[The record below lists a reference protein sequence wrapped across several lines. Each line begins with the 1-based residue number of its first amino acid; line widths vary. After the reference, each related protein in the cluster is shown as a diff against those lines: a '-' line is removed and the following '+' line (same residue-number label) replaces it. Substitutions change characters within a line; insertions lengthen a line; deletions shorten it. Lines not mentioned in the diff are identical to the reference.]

1 MSPFVGFVFS
11 LLFQYK
17 YLILFP
23 GILFEGPILT
33 MLGGFLASPSGGSV
47 MNIEAVFIVA
57 VLADLTGD
65 VLYYSIGRF
74 SGSDFIEKYRK
85 FLGLT
90 QERLSKLKHY
100 FERHGSKTIIL
111 GKISHGLGWPAM
123 VAAGAAHMRFGK
135 FMTINTIVSLGKT
148 IILVAL
154 GYYYGKSSE
163 TLFKY
168 VGWAGT
174 ALTILVFGIAF
185 YILYAKKKDLA
196 LEKEGF

>member
-1 MSPFVGFVFS
+1 MSPFVGFIFS

-17 YLILFP
+17 YFILFP

-33 MLGGFLASPSGGSV
+33 MLGGFLASPSGGII
-47 MNIEAVFIVA
+47 MNVDIVFIVA

-148 IILVAL
+148 VILVAL

-174 ALTILVFGIAF
+174 TLTILVFGIAF
-185 YILYAKKKDLA
+185 YVLYAKRKDPV

>member
-1 MSPFVGFVFS
+1 MSPFVGFIFS
-11 LLFQYK
+11 LIGQYK

-33 MLGGFLASPSGGSV
+33 MIGGFLASPVGGKVMNVGSV
-47 MNIEAVFIVA
+47 YVVA

-74 SGSDFIEKYRK
+74 SGSRFVEKYRI

-90 QERLSKLKHY
+90 HERLLRLKHY
-100 FERHGSKTIIL
+100 FEKHGTKTIVL

-123 VAAGAAHMRFGK
+123 VAAGSAGMPFGK
-135 FMTINTIVSLGKT
+135 FMSINTVVSLLKT
-148 IILVAL
+148 VVLVAL
-154 GYYYGKSSE
+154 GYYYGKSME

-168 VGWAGT
+168 VGWAGVIITLLVLVT
-174 ALTILVFGIAF
+174 AIYF
-185 YILYAKKKDLA
+185 LYAKKKDPILQ
-196 LEKEGF
+196 KEGF